1 MIKIDE
7 RFMEFTEYEA
17 LAIVSAVLTECDK
30 KKKVDRHDFEVAILA
45 VCKAYDYLIDKI
57 DALSEEV
64 EDDSDDYIF
73 SDEVRAYWAMRV
85 RQ

>member
-7 RFMEFTEYEA
+7 RFMEFTEDEA
-17 LAIVSAVLTECDK
+17 LAVVNSTLADIAKLKT
-30 KKKVDRHDFEVAILA
+30 VDRHDFHVAITA
-45 VCKAYDYLIDKI
+45 VCKTFDYLLDKI

-73 SDEVRAYWAMRV
+73 SEEVRTYWATRV